1 MLQDPHNVI
10 GRLTKTLRQQI
21 KDNAAL
27 LRTVARQKR
36 QIANRDVTIS
46 NLEAQQSAMTEQ
58 VRSAFT
64 AATAYVEAELPK
76 QLEPVLVELNR
87 LQDEE
92 WLREIGD
99 VDPKDAN

>member
-1 MLQDPHNVI
+1 MVEDPHAVI

-27 LRTVARQKR
+27 LKTIARQKR
-36 QIANRDVTIS
+36 QIATRDAAIS
-46 NLEAQQSAMTEQ
+46 KLEEQQVAMTEQ
-58 VRSAFT
+58 IRSAFT

-76 QLEPVLVELNR
+76 QLEPVLAELNR
-87 LQDEE
+87 LQDAE